1 MKLSTVVLGFHPLPT
16 PHPAPVGLCFC
27 DLAAQCC
34 QAGGARALGRAP
46 GAEARGRR
54 ARGAG
59 DGGARRP
66 ARPAALG
73 PESPRATESVSCAK
87 AKLLEAE
94 DRFHRNAVPCTER
107 RILAA
112 IRKYLK
118 N

>member
-1 MKLSTVVLGFHPLPT
+1 MKPNTVFLGFPSPLPPSWAYASAT
-16 PHPAPVGLCFC
+16 SPPS
-27 DLAAQCC
+27 AAKQE
-34 QAGGARALGRAP
+34 AHVRWGGRP
-46 GAEARGRR
+46 GPRPE
-54 ARGAG
+54 GAG
-59 DGGARRP
+59 RGGSGARRP

-73 PESPRATESVSCAK
+73 PESPRAESVSCAK